1 MAYTQ
6 DERSMAVHTPLG
18 KDVLLL
24 AGLSGTEGLS
34 RLFNFELTLFSENNN
49 ISFESIVGQNVT
61 VSMVLAADSVR
72 YINGIVSYF
81 SQKAGAGED
90 NPELATYHAT
100 VVPKLWLLGRTTDSR
115 IFQNKSV
122 PDIIEKILTEKEVTD
137 FRMDVGGRPQREYCV
152 QYRETDLD
160 FISRLMEEEG
170 IYYFFEHERGKHTLV
185 MVDSST
191 KHKVCPHQETA
202 SMLREEMEFKE
213 QDYITSLEK
222 RMQVQGGKYT
232 LNDYNFKMPTADLKV
247 TVPASRNVGP
257 TEREFYDYPGKYEN
271 QGDGDT
277 LTRVRMEEQEARIT
291 TLLGSSS
298 CRAFVSGTHFRLA
311 GCDVEGMNNKAYLL
325 TSLGHGAWQGGYGTA
340 EASEEGGSAF
350 SYTNNFACIPLDTQ
364 YRPRRTTP
372 KPVVHGAQTA
382 IVVGPSGEEIHT
394 NEHGQVKVQFHWD
407 REGQKNDESSCW
419 IRVSQLWAGANWGA
433 MFLPRIDQEVIV
445 DFLEG
450 DPDRPIITGRVYH
463 NINKPPYPLPD
474 EKTKSTIK
482 SESTPGGGG
491 FNEFRFEDKKGDEQ
505 VYLHAE
511 KNHTIEVKADEDRTI
526 GGNNTIDIG
535 GNRSITIGKDD
546 SQTVKASQDIMIMG
560 QQDIIVTGAATILH
574 GGGLTLTFGASG
586 LTVSSVG
593 PISIT
598 APAITVSAAS
608 ITLATPILTVGGIV
622 NCTTLMASVAVASPV
637 YGPGAGNII

>member
-6 DERSMAVHTPLG
+6 DEKSMAIHTPLG

-24 AGLSGTEGLS
+24 GGLSGTEGLS
-34 RLFNFELTLFSENNN
+34 RLFNFDLTLFSENNN

-61 VSMVLAADSVR
+61 VSMVLADDSER
-72 YINGIVSYF
+72 YLNGIVSYF
-81 SQKAGAGED
+81 SQKAGAGGD
-90 NPELATYHAT
+90 NPELSTYHAT
-100 VVPKLWLLGRTTDSR
+100 VVPRLWLLSRTTDSR

-122 PDIIEKILTEKEVTD
+122 PDIIEKILTEKEITD
-137 FRMDVGGRPQREYCV
+137 FRMDVGSHPPREYCV

-160 FISRLMEEEG
+160 FLSRLMEEEG
-170 IYYFFEHERGKHTLV
+170 IYYFFEHDIGKHTLV
-185 MVDSST
+185 MVDSSAR
-191 KHKVCPHQETA
+191 HQACPHQETA
-202 SMLREEMEFKE
+202 SMLFEEVESRE

-232 LNDYNFKMPTADLKV
+232 LNDFNFKMPTTDLKV
-247 TVPASRNVGP
+247 TVPASKNIGP

-291 TLLGSSS
+291 TLNGSSS
-298 CRAFVSGTHFRLA
+298 CRAFVSGTHFRLV
-311 GCDVEGMNNKAYLL
+311 GCDVAGMNNKEYLL

-340 EASEEGGSAF
+340 ESSEEGGGAF

-433 MFLPRIDQEVIV
+433 MFIPRVDQEVIV

-482 SESTPGGGG
+482 SESTLGGGG
-491 FNEFRFEDKKGDEQ
+491 FNELRFEDKKGDEE
-505 VYLHAE
+505 VFLHAE
-511 KNHTIEVKADEDRTI
+511 KHNLIEVKGDEDHTI
-526 GGNNTIDIG
+526 GGSHTITID
-535 GNRSITIGKDD
+535 KDD
-546 SQTVKASQDIMIMG
+546 SKTVKGKQELQVMG
-560 QQDIIVTGAATILH
+560 QQDVTIMGAVTINCMQ
-574 GGGLTLTFGASG
+574 GVTLTVGPSG
-586 LTVSSVG
+586 LTVNSAG

-598 APAITVSAAS
+598 APSVTVSAGT
-608 ITLATPILTVGGIV
+608 ITLASPMVQVAGIV
-622 NCTTLMASVAVASPV
+622 QCTTLMASIGVVSPA
-637 YGPGAGNII
+637 YSPGVGNII

>member
-6 DERSMAVHTPLG
+6 DEKSMAIHTPLG

-24 AGLSGTEGLS
+24 GGLSGTEGLS
-34 RLFNFELTLFSENNN
+34 RLFNFDLTLFSENNN

-61 VSMVLAADSVR
+61 VSMVLADDSER
-72 YINGIVSYF
+72 YLNGIVSYF
-81 SQKAGAGED
+81 SQKAGAGGD
-90 NPELATYHAT
+90 NPELSTYHAT
-100 VVPKLWLLGRTTDSR
+100 VVPRLWLLSRTTDSR

-122 PDIIEKILTEKEVTD
+122 PDIIEKILTEKEITD
-137 FRMDVGGRPQREYCV
+137 FRMDVGSRPPREYCV

-160 FISRLMEEEG
+160 FLARLMEEEG
-170 IYYFFEHERGKHTLV
+170 IYYFFEHDMGKHTLV
-185 MVDSST
+185 MVDSSA
-191 KHKVCPHQETA
+191 KHKACPHQETA
-202 SMLREEMEFKE
+202 SMLFEEVESRE
-213 QDYITSLEK
+213 QDYIASLEK

-232 LNDYNFKMPTADLKV
+232 LNDFNFKMPTTDLKV
-247 TVPASRNVGP
+247 TVPASKNIGP

-271 QGDGDT
+271 QGDGDR

-298 CRAFVSGTHFRLA
+298 CRAFVSGTHFRLV
-311 GCDVEGMNNKAYLL
+311 GCDVAGMNNKEYLL

-340 EASEEGGSAF
+340 ESSEEGGGAF

-382 IVVGPSGEEIHT
+382 MVVGPSGEEIHT

-433 MFLPRIDQEVIV
+433 MFLPRVDQEVIV

-491 FNEFRFEDKKGDEQ
+491 FNELRFEDKKGDEE
-505 VYLHAE
+505 VFLHAE
-511 KNHTIEVKADEDRTI
+511 KHNLIEVKGDEDHTI
-526 GGNNTIDIG
+526 GGNHTITID
-535 GNRSITIGKDD
+535 KDD
-546 SQTVKASQDIMIMG
+546 SKTVKGKQEVKITGNQEIT
-560 QQDIIVTGAATILH
+560 VTGAVTINCPQQ
-574 GGGLTLTFGASG
+574 GVTLNVGASG
-586 LTVSSVG
+586 LTVSTTG
-593 PISIT
+593 PIS
-598 APAITVSAAS
+598 VSALTS
-608 ITLATPILTVGGIV
+608 IDLTATMISLHAPIVMADGFVMCTNLVATGGV
-622 NCTTLMASVAVASPV
+622 VSPL
-637 YGPGAGNII
+637 YNNGPGNLL